1 MKNNKI
7 LWLDDY
13 RNPFERDWIEKFS
26 PIKNNIDIYWVKS
39 YNEFVSWIQSNGLPD
54 GVCFDHDLG
63 FEHIKYYFDN
73 GGHQNPPDPSKANFV
88 EKTGYDAAKW
98 LVGHYM
104 DNFTSPFPQIYVHS
118 ANPVGAANIV
128 NYINGFLKHLDKE
141 QTAKLKVHPFTI
153 QEK

>member
-1 MKNNKI
+1 MEKKKI
-7 LWLDDY
+7 YLDDV
-13 RNPFERDWIEKFS
+13 RTPIVRDW
-26 PIKNNIDIYWVKS
+26 VVVRS
-39 YNEFVSWIQSNGLPD
+39 YEEFVNKVNEIGLENISLISL
-54 GVCFDHDLG
+54 DHDLG
-63 FEHIKYYFDN
+63 DTAVEEYFRNVIKKGILDYDN
-73 GGHQNPPDPSKANFV
+73 IE

>member
-1 MKNNKI
+1 MNKKYNI
-7 LWLDDY
+7 FLDDIRVPSDVTWVSVPKKDY
-13 RNPFERDWIEKFS
+13 LIVRNYDLFVKT
-26 PIKNNIDIYWVKS
+26 IKHKGI
-39 YNEFVSWIQSNGLPD
+39 PD
-54 GVCFDHDLG
+54 FISFDHDLADQHYG
-63 FEHIKYYFDN
+63 DGLKNDNIKYDKYT
-73 GGHQNPPDPSKANFV
+73 

-153 QEK
+153 KEK

>member
-26 PIKNNIDIYWVKS
+26 PIKNDIDIYWVKS
-39 YNEFVSWIQSNGLPD
+39 YNEFVSWILSNGLPD

-98 LVGHYM
+98 LCDYCVDNNLKLPLYGIQSSNEVGKE
-104 DNFTSPFPQIYVHS
+104 
-118 ANPVGAANIV
+118 NIDLYLK
-128 NYINGFLKHLDKE
+128 NYIRYVEND
-141 QTAKLKVHPFTI
+141 
-153 QEK
+153 